1 MPCVDYFVTVAFDRL
16 TPDRPFDEAPVFV
29 SFLFIFVGRVSV
41 GLWLAFNKI
50 LFLFIINI

>member
-1 MPCVDYFVTVAFDRL
+1 MCALPEYATVPCVDYFVTVAFDRL

-41 GLWLAFNKI
+41 GL
-50 LFLFIINI
+50 

>member
-29 SFLFIFVGRVSV
+29 SFLFIFVGSVSV
-41 GLWLAFNKI
+41 GLWLDFNKFY
-50 LFLFIINI
+50 FLSIINI

>member
-29 SFLFIFVGRVSV
+29 SFLFIFLGRMSV
-41 GLWLAFNKI
+41 GLWLDFDKFY
-50 LFLFIINI
+50 FLLIINI

>member
-29 SFLFIFVGRVSV
+29 SFLFIFVGSVSV
-41 GLWLAFNKI
+41 GLWLDFN
-50 LFLFIINI
+50 